1 MDALQ
6 KQAYHLWFNF
16 LADKVME
23 WKDAKPLNKDLRNC
37 VKAMNEI
44 GMFVNGLRTENEVL
58 IKRVTLIRHQ
68 KNELIQK
75 QQDEITQLKDDL
87 SKYQMHYIDENEEIS
102 TCRMCDKE
110 TDGDT
115 YCSDNCKNYD
125 LE

>member
-6 KQAYHLWFNF
+6 KQAYNLWFNF
-16 LADKVME
+16 LADKIMQ
-23 WKDAKPLNKDLRNC
+23 WKDAKPLNKDLKNC
-37 VKAMNEI
+37 IKAMNEI

-68 KNELIQK
+68 KNDIIKK

>member
-6 KQAYHLWFNF
+6 KQAYNLWFNW
-16 LADKVME
+16 LADKIME

-37 VKAMNEI
+37 IKAMNEI
-44 GMFVNGLRTENEVL
+44 GMFVNGMRTEVEVL
-58 IKRVTLIRHQ
+58 RKRITLVRGQ

-75 QQDEITQLKDDL
+75 HIEKIEELENKLKQ
-87 SKYQMHYIDENEEIS
+87 YEMHYIDEQEEIS

-110 TDGDT
+110 TDGNT

>member
-6 KQAYHLWFNF
+6 KQAYNLWFNW
-16 LADKVME
+16 LADKIME

-37 VKAMNEI
+37 IKAMNEI
-44 GMFVNGLRTENEVL
+44 GMFVNGMRTEVEVL
-58 IKRVTLIRHQ
+58 RKRVTLIRHQ
-68 KNELIQK
+68 KNELLQK
-75 QQDEITQLKDDL
+75 QKEQIEELENKLKQ
-87 SKYQMHYIDENEEIS
+87 YEMHYIDEQEEIS

>member
-1 MDALQ
+1 MNALQ
-6 KQAYHLWFNF
+6 KQAYHLWFNW

-23 WKDAKPLNKDLRNC
+23 WKDAKPLNKDLKNC
-37 VKAMNEI
+37 IKAMNEI

-68 KNELIQK
+68 KNDIIKK

-87 SKYQMHYIDENEEIS
+87 SKYEMHYIDENEEIS

>member
-6 KQAYHLWFNF
+6 KQAYNLWFNW

-68 KNELIQK
+68 KNDIIKK

-87 SKYQMHYIDENEEIS
+87 SKYEMHYIDENEEIS

>member
-6 KQAYHLWFNF
+6 KQSYNLWFNW
-16 LADKVME
+16 LADKIME

-37 VKAMNEI
+37 IKAMNEI
-44 GMFVNGLRTENEVL
+44 GLFVNGLRTENEVL

-68 KNELIQK
+68 KNELLQK
-75 QQDEITQLKDDL
+75 QKEKIEELENKLK
-87 SKYQMHYIDENEEIS
+87 KYEMHYIDEQEEIS

-115 YCSDNCKNYD
+115 YCSDNCKSYD

>member
-6 KQAYHLWFNF
+6 KQAYNLWFNW
-16 LADKVME
+16 LADKIME

-37 VKAMNEI
+37 IKAMNEI
-44 GMFVNGLRTENEVL
+44 GMFVNGMRTEVEVL
-58 IKRVTLIRHQ
+58 RKRITLVRQQ

-75 QQDEITQLKDDL
+75 QREQIEELENKLKQ
-87 SKYQMHYIDENEEIS
+87 YEMHYIDENEEIS